1 MRSVTFTLLALLAA
15 LAGLVSAQ
23 MANPIVSTSKNSFAE
38 VKDYVLRSA
47 EKTPEAVWSFQPT
60 PDVRTFGQLVAH
72 IADGQY
78 EICGALGK
86 PVNKNVEKSVKG
98 KAATIAALK
107 EAFAYC
113 DAIYAGMKDAD
124 AGQVVTMFGQKS
136 SKIGVLEANTAHTN
150 LHYGNMI
157 TYMRIKSIVP
167 ASSEPRK
174 P

>member
-1 MRSVTFTLLALLAA
+1 MRYLTLTLFVVSSVA
-15 LAGLVSAQ
+15 AQ
-23 MANPIVSTSKNSFAE
+23 MQNPIVNTSKKSFAE
-38 VKDYVLRSA
+38 VNDYVLRSA
-47 EKTPEAVWSFQPT
+47 EKVPENLWSFQPAT
-60 PDVRTFGQLVAH
+60 EVRTFGQLVAH

-78 EICGALGK
+78 EICGAAGK
-86 PVNKNVEKSVKG
+86 PTNKNIEKTVKG

-113 DAIYAGMKDAD
+113 DAIYAKMTDAD
-124 AGQVVTMFGQKS
+124 AGQIVDVFGQKAA
-136 SKIGVLEANTAHTN
+136 KIGVMEMNTQHTN

-157 TYMRIKSIVP
+157 TYMRIKGIVP

>member
-1 MRSVTFTLLALLAA
+1 MRSLTLALL
-15 LAGLVSAQ
+15 LASVVTAQ
-23 MANPIVSTSKNSFAE
+23 SPNPIVTSSKASFAE

-47 EKTPEAVWSFQPT
+47 EKVPEPLWSFKPA

-86 PVNKNVEKSVKG
+86 PVDKGIEKNVKG

-107 EAFAYC
+107 EAFGYC
-113 DAIYAGMKDAD
+113 DEFYKTMTDAE
-124 AGQVVTMFGQKS
+124 AGQTVTMFGQKS
-136 SKIGVLEANTAHTN
+136 SKIGVLETNTQHTN

-157 TYMRIKSIVP
+157 TYMRIKGIVP